1 MLLIRTS
8 AIIIRFI
15 AVLHLVEWTGEKE
28 IRPIEMAT
36 AADNNPP
43 DIAPWLAISERCCHH
58 LRPGHFRITPTR
70 ILSGSNTIQ
79 QKQLL
84 FQTRAPT
91 LQFNHK
97 PLPSIDLRNLNFRK
111 TPETT

>member
-43 DIAPWLAISERCCHH
+43 DIAP
-58 LRPGHFRITPTR
+58 
-70 ILSGSNTIQ
+70 
-79 QKQLL
+79 
-84 FQTRAPT
+84 
-91 LQFNHK
+91 
-97 PLPSIDLRNLNFRK
+97 
-111 TPETT
+111 